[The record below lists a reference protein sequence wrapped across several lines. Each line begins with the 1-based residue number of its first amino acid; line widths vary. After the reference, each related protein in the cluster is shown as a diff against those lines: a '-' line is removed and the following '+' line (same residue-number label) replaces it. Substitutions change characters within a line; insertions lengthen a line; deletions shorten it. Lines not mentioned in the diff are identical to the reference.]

1 MLEFQ
6 PFNEF
11 TAMLLGERTE
21 AAARQ
26 LVHALGFNA
35 MRQATESLATQG
47 LISNDCAAH
56 IILDLMGTLSI
67 GDDQAER
74 LQRLGLDVPD
84 ELGEGGGP
92 MALQAVFSS
101 TRISVHAE
109 AAKEDVPDPREQ
121 LRAIK
126 ARVDGKDN
134 GKGESEPGDG
144 EHTCPV
150 CGDPISRQAVGCRK
164 HWRQVKKDM
173 AAG

>member
-47 LISNDCAAH
+47 LISSDCAAH

-67 GDDQAER
+67 GEDQIER
-74 LQRLGLDVPD
+74 LERLGLDVPA
-84 ELGEGGGP
+84 ELGEGDGP
-92 MALQAVFSS
+92 IALQAVFSS
-101 TRISVHAE
+101 TRMTVHSEEVAE
-109 AAKEDVPDPREQ
+109 DAPDPREQ

-126 ARVDGKDN
+126 RRVEAKDN
-134 GKGESEPGDG
+134 GKGQAGED
-144 EHTCPV
+144 EHTCPI

-173 AAG
+173 AAAG